1 MLSVPSS
8 PFPFEC
14 LVCLSWST
22 LPDLGD
28 EIAAE
33 IGHVCLI
40 ILCCNIN
47 SNIRSIILYDMIMF
61 SNSCLHP
68 WLITIRDLIVG
79 IYRFLYFIIKIDIYL
94 RLHMIPWYT
103 QTNLT
108 NIPSWRGNLKNKAPT
123 GKPVIATTTSIMWIK
138 QQRDVLQNI
147 LNTIITKHRRDAI

>member
-40 ILCCNIN
+40 SLCCNIN
-47 SNIRSIILYDMIMF
+47 SNIRSIILWYMIKF

-68 WLITIRDLIVG
+68 WLITIRDL
-79 IYRFLYFIIKIDIYL
+79 FILLWVFIEFFTSLSRLIFIWGFTWSLDTPRQILRTYQAEGEIWKTKHQQRSRSSPLPL
-94 RLHMIPWYT
+94 RLCESNNNAMFYKIF
-103 QTNLT
+103 
-108 NIPSWRGNLKNKAPT
+108 
-123 GKPVIATTTSIMWIK
+123 
-138 QQRDVLQNI
+138 
-147 LNTIITKHRRDAI
+147 

>member
-47 SNIRSIILYDMIMF
+47 SNIRSIILKYMIKF

-68 WLITIRDLIVG
+68 WLITNREIILSYYGYLLNSLLHYQDWYLFEASHDPLIHPDKSYEHTKLKG
-79 IYRFLYFIIKIDIYL
+79 KFEK
-94 RLHMIPWYT
+94 
-103 QTNLT
+103 QSTNREAGHRHYHFDYV
-108 NIPSWRGNLKNKAPT
+108 NQ
-123 GKPVIATTTSIMWIK
+123 TTT
-138 QQRDVLQNI
+138 RCF
-147 LNTIITKHRRDAI
+147 TKYSKYNNNQA